1 MHAACW
7 QQQERFGRICVDVYM
22 DAWIHLFVKVCV
34 FLLGGMRP
42 SETHLKIL
50 DLSPLSFFEH
60 RHAVAGY
67 NLEVPYIQRRDVHST
82 VKCSLFYLVANFM
95 TAEKR
100 SLERLHELLAFV
112 SPKPKPVWSK
122 SETVKVPDNV
132 QLSGCAKICH
142 ALPRPAICFMRCL
155 GLQKND
161 LVLLSRLKGLFC
173 KHIICQ
179 IPSDLLQTHQSSIK
193 CIFWEVLTDCRC
205 PFPSLSAFFCLLM
218 SLTTF

>member
-1 MHAACW
+1 MCSFW
-7 QQQERFGRICVDVYM
+7 VGWD
-22 DAWIHLFVKVCV
+22 
-34 FLLGGMRP
+34 
-42 SETHLKIL
+42 HLKLIWKYWIFHPWVS
-50 DLSPLSFFEH
+50 LSTAW
-60 RHAVAGY
+60 HAVAGY

-82 VKCSLFYLVANFM
+82 VQRSLFYLVTNFM
-95 TAEKR
+95 IAEKH

-112 SPKPKPVWSK
+112 SPKPKPVWAK
-122 SETVKVPDNV
+122 SETVKVQDNV

-161 LVLLSRLKGLFC
+161 LVLLSRLKGLLC

-179 IPSDLLQTHQSSIK
+179 IPSDSLQTHQSSIK
-193 CIFWEVLTDCRC
+193 CIFWEVLNDCPC

-218 SLTTF
+218 SLTPF